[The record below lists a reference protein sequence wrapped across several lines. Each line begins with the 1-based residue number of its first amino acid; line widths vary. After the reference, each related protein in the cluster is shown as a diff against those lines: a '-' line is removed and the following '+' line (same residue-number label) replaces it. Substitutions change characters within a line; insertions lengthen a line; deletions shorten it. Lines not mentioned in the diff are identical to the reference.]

1 MAKLSE
7 FEFKQESNN
16 KSQEKLL
23 RDKYDE
29 FKGMNKEELNSKL
42 FEEVSR
48 QKQNGTFDFQSLSNM
63 VESLRGSLPEGDYNN
78 LKRILESLRWI
89 TIK

>member
-78 LKRILESLRWI
+78 LKRILESLR
-89 TIK
+89 

>member
-7 FEFKQESNN
+7 FEFKQENNN

-78 LKRILESLRWI
+78 LKRILESLR
-89 TIK
+89 